1 MLLEY
6 TQKLNK
12 HVSHHKPQIYP
23 QLPRTLQIWQ
33 RITPMHLVPNTHI
46 IHALHIHKI
55 TLPLPPSL
63 HANTE
68 AQKHR
73 TATDGIFTSL
83 IKVSDLP

>member
-1 MLLEY
+1 MTVPLEY
-6 TQKLNK
+6 THKLI
-12 HVSHHKPQIYP
+12 HTTPLRKPQIYP

-46 IHALHIHKI
+46 IHAQHIHKI
-55 TLPLPPSL
+55 TPPSL

-73 TATDGIFTSL
+73 TATYGIFTSL
-83 IKVSDLP
+83 IKVADLP

>member
-33 RITPMHLVPNTHI
+33 RITPMHLAPNTHI

-55 TLPLPPSL
+55 TLPPHP
-63 HANTE
+63 AFMQI
-68 AQKHR
+68 QKHR
-73 TATDGIFTSL
+73 NTGQPPMEYSP
-83 IKVSDLP
+83 VS